1 MNEFNIEELVNKYTS
16 YLNSIINKIA
26 GTSLNYEDKEEIIAD
41 TFFIIWKKQDENITD
56 IKAYMTGITKNLILE
71 KFKKRKIE
79 YDISDY
85 ENTLDF
91 STGEIFSKERTEIE
105 KVENKLRSLN
115 NLDYKIV
122 TMYYYSSKSIKEIA
136 LELDMSE
143 SSVKTRLFRI
153 RKKIKKELGVGD

>member
-1 MNEFNIEELVNKYTS
+1 MNEFNLEELVNKYTS
-16 YLNSIINKIA
+16 YLNSIVNKIA
-26 GTSLNYEDKEEIIAD
+26 GTSLNYEDREEIIAD
-41 TFFIIWKKQDENITD
+41 SFFIIWKKQDEKIID
-56 IKAYMTGITKNLILE
+56 IKAYITGITKNLILE
-71 KFKKRKIE
+71 KIKKKKIE

-91 STGEIFSKERTEIE
+91 STGEIFSRERTKIE
-105 KVENKLRSLN
+105 KVESKLSRLS

-122 TMYYYSSKSIKEIA
+122 TMFYYSSKSIKEIA

-153 RKKIKKELGVGD
+153 REKIKKELGVGD